1 MTPHRPA
8 KKPKPPGC
16 NDLGQTYTPDLGTM
30 RDVFTLET
38 SGQYHF
44 FKRRLKLSPPAEN
57 TRLFVLQVMEELLL
71 SLCVATM
78 LLASKR
84 WTSRFTRRALNGFMH
99 CFPTQR
105 IQTYA
110 GS

>member
-1 MTPHRPA
+1 MTPQCPA

-38 SGQYHF
+38 FGQCHF

-57 TRLFVLQVMEELLL
+57 TRLFVLQVMDELLL
-71 SLCVATM
+71 SRCVATM
-78 LLASKR
+78 RPASKR
-84 WTSRFTRRALNGFMH
+84 WTSRLTRTAPNGFMH
-99 CFPTQR
+99 CFSTLRMQND
-105 IQTYA
+105 A